1 MILVSHL
8 TKRYG
13 PRTAVDDLSFEVKK
27 GEIVG
32 FLGPNGAGKSSTM
45 KILSGFMPATD
56 GTAVVA
62 DFDVF
67 TQSLEVKRNVG
78 FLPETPPLYLEMQ
91 VEDYLDHVARLK
103 QVPKGTIKKAIDG
116 SLEKTSLGDSRKRL
130 IGNLSKGMRQRVGL
144 AQALI
149 NNPRVLILDEPTVGL
164 DPRQIIDIRS
174 LIKSLRGEHTVIL
187 STHILPEVT
196 ATCDRVIVIN
206 RGRIVA
212 QDTIDTLT
220 QKHGEGTVFK
230 LALRN
235 PTDPGLEAL
244 RRVEGVESISANGT
258 GSTFIVKF
266 LKGTEGNR
274 DQLLAAAVQQNL
286 GPLEFSAERASL
298 EDIFL
303 KLITQE
309 SLS

>member
-1 MILVSHL
+1 MIQVSHL

-13 PRTAVDDLSFEVKK
+13 PRTAVDDLTFEVKK
-27 GEIVG
+27 GEVVG

-45 KILSGFMPATD
+45 KILSGFMPATE
-56 GTAVVA
+56 GTATVA

-103 QVPKGTIKKAIDG
+103 QVAKGDINKSIDTV
-116 SLEKTSLGDSRKRL
+116 LEKTSLGDSRRRL

-174 LIKSLRGEHTVIL
+174 LIKSLKGEHTVIL

-206 RGRIVA
+206 RGKIVA
-212 QDTIDTLT
+212 QDSIDTLT

-235 PTDPGLEAL
+235 PSPAGLEYL
-244 RRVEGVESISANGT
+244 RKVQGVESIAANGT
-258 GSTFIVKF
+258 GNTFIVKF
-266 LKGTEGNR
+266 VKGAEANR
-274 DQLLAAAVQQNL
+274 DQLVTAAVQQNL
-286 GPLEFSAERASL
+286 GLLEFSAERASL

-309 SLS
+309 T